1 MQSLMEQSKTARENL
16 AGMEIVRPDTP
27 KENSD
32 RAVSEDAA
40 HVQKMGLIA
49 EEEDKKVQKMID
61 QIKNQTDKHT
71 KDYEQKKAV
80 LTNRLA
86 EL

>member
-1 MQSLMEQSKTARENL
+1 MKSTIDNVKQLLKPVQNEETRMQSLMEQSKTARENL

-40 HVQKMGLIA
+40 HV
-49 EEEDKKVQKMID
+49 
-61 QIKNQTDKHT
+61 
-71 KDYEQKKAV
+71 
-80 LTNRLA
+80 
-86 EL
+86 